1 MELWKKIVDDEGQ
14 EILDLILTLLV
25 NFYYAE
31 LDIIDVCGRGIPR
44 RSVLDEKLML
54 VEHAWDE
61 MRHAQHFKN
70 GVEALG
76 LKWDEL
82 DKNKY
87 YLPDQS
93 TRFSK
98 LLNSDDEIEV
108 LVGLNLYSE
117 GVLAMEELAQLHHNK
132 PEYFP
137 KFGEILTEEGRHLKF
152 GITVAR
158 RRFKES
164 EEARAK
170 AQAYCD
176 QFVHHLQ
183 QYLWEDINDAINL
196 GIHLKYLDPDYRMKA
211 VKRFENV
218 MSAVNLS
225 VNWPATGPLSE
236 ARLAAAHN

>member
-1 MELWKKIVDDEGQ
+1 MELWKKIVDDHGQ
-14 EILDLILTLLV
+14 EILDLILVLLV

-31 LDIIDVCGRGIPR
+31 LDIIDVCGRWIPR
-44 RSVLDEKLML
+44 RSVLDEKFML
-54 VEHAWDE
+54 VEHAADE
-61 MRHAQHFKN
+61 MRHAQYFKQA
-70 GVEALG
+70 VEALG
-76 LKWDEL
+76 LKWEEL
-82 DKNKY
+82 DRDKY

-98 LLNSDDEIEV
+98 LLTSEDEIEV

-137 KFGEILTEEGRHLKF
+137 KFGEILTDEGRHLKY

-158 RRFKES
+158 RRFKDD

-170 AQAYCD
+170 AQRYCD
-176 QFVHHLQ
+176 EMGQHLQ
-183 QYLWEDINDAINL
+183 QYLWDDINDAINL
-196 GIHLKYLDPDYRMKA
+196 GIHLGYLDEDYRMKA

-225 VNWPATGPLSE
+225 VNWPATGPLS
-236 ARLAAAHN
+236 APRAAAN